1 LNCYAIE
8 NLLLSDQ
15 VLETHGFNAETFRAA
30 LQARMDL
37 IPEHKYTAALKKL
50 VDAFEN
56 RRTLNIKDVRN
67 IVVAELGSN
76 KPWEVLVGQS
86 IASNIAAVNASQH
99 SIQNY
104 LGPKAM
110 TNLFG

>member
-1 LNCYAIE
+1 
-8 NLLLSDQ
+8 
-15 VLETHGFNAETFRAA
+15 
-30 LQARMDL
+30 M
-37 IPEHKYTAALKKL
+37 
-50 VDAFEN
+50 DAFEN

-86 IASNIAAVNASQH
+86 IAANIAAVNASQN

-104 LGPKAM
+104 LGPKAVA
-110 TNLFG
+110 NLFA